1 MSSDESASEEE
12 DAPAIHLPQLLAGVG
27 AAPSDDDDSDSQEDA
42 APCAAAPSAAPS
54 SAPSKPPVGSDQG
67 AAGPSGSPPSD
78 AAGASSSALPSADDL
93 LSGAGGDE
101 EAFLHT
107 AQGPEF
113 DASKGFRPPPM
124 SHGDLAPV
132 GGKEKSTSVLFTGI
146 PPPPPR
152 GWQGE
157 HKWKPM
163 NEDEA
168 TSDYRTD
175 WGRRPGAVRLNGSV
189 CYENDDERGRR
200 VRYGAHAMLAADP
213 WSACNPNF
221 AMKDSSIT
229 RGKDRG
235 RTGPHKN
242 LKLNDGS
249 KHLI

>member
-1 MSSDESASEEE
+1 ML
-12 DAPAIHLPQLLAGVG
+12 LPQLLAGVG
-27 AAPSDDDDSDSQEDA
+27 AAPDDDDDSDDSDSQTA
-42 APCAAAPSAAPS
+42 APSAAAPSAAPT
-54 SAPSKPPVGSDQG
+54 SAPSKPAGGTQG
-67 AAGPSGSPPSD
+67 AAGQSSSRGD
-78 AAGASSSALPSADDL
+78 AGAAASALPSADDL

-113 DASKGFRPPPM
+113 DASEGFRPPPM

-132 GGKEKSTSVLFTGI
+132 GGREKTSSVLFTGI
-146 PPPPPR
+146 APPPPR

-157 HKWKPM
+157 HTWKPV

-200 VRYGAHAMLAADP
+200 VRYGAHAMLQADP
-213 WSACNPNF
+213 WSACNPNYS
-221 AMKDSSIT
+221 MKDSSVT

-235 RTGPHKN
+235 NKVSRKN

-249 KHLI
+249 KHLC